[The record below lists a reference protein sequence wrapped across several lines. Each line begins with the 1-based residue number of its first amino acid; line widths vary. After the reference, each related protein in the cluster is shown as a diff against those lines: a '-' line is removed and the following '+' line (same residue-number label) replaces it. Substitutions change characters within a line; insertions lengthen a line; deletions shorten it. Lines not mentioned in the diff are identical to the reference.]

1 MSSPSQSS
9 TSPRK
14 DSYEN
19 SDDDLSFMDPFRFI
33 NGRRFHNEKST
44 INYYLPN
51 DSQESDRLNMQH
63 YLYRHIW
70 KGNFSSPMAK
80 ELTGGNTSVL
90 DIGCG
95 PGFWLLDMA
104 QKYPSSTFVGIDIS
118 PTFPSSNQIPSN
130 AIFLQHNIL
139 ETEGLPWPPDTINF
153 VYKRFMALSFTQK
166 DLVKLINE
174 IVRITKSNGW
184 IEIMD
189 YTYSLKNCGKITKD
203 LVDAL
208 IKFHESD
215 NIKVPSSNDI
225 KNILEGNENITNI
238 QYEEICTPMGKW
250 SGRIGEI

>member
-1 MSSPSQSS
+1 MSSPSQST
-9 TSPRK
+9 TSPHK
-14 DSYEN
+14 DSFEN
-19 SDDDLSFMDPFRFI
+19 LQEDLSFMDPFRFI

-63 YLYRHIW
+63 YLYRHVW
-70 KGNFSSPMAK
+70 KGNFSSPMTK
-80 ELTGGNTSVL
+80 ELTEGNTSVL

-104 QKYPSSTFVGIDIS
+104 QKYPLSSFVGIDIS
-118 PTFPSSNQIPSN
+118 PTFPSPNQIPSN

-139 ETEGLPWPPDTINF
+139 ETEGLPWPPNTINF
-153 VYKRFMALSFTQK
+153 VYKRFMALSLTQK
-166 DLVKLINE
+166 DTFKLINE

-189 YTYSLKNCGKITKD
+189 YTYSLKNC
-203 LVDAL
+203 V

-225 KNILEGNENITNI
+225 RNLLEGNESITNI
-238 QYEEICTPMGKW
+238 QYEEKCTPMGKW